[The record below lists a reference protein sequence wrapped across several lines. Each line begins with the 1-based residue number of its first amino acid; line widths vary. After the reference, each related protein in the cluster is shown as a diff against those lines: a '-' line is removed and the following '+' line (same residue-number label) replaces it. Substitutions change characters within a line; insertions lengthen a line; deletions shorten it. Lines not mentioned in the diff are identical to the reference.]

1 MKSFVSALGMATAA
15 FAVATSA
22 GAADLPSRKSAPV
35 EYVRVCTAYGAGFF
49 YIPGTDSCLRIS
61 GRVRAEYAVG
71 QRYGDAQDAYGT
83 RARGRLNV
91 DARTA
96 TAYGTLRTFIRYEL
110 TNNTGVYASNSA
122 GSSFSSGQFN
132 TGSGVPG
139 VYRGSAGTG
148 SLLDLA
154 YVQFGPITAGRA
166 QSFFDF
172 YASDL
177 NFASIRT
184 ADSRVNLLAYTATFG
199 SGFSATVSAEDRT
212 SGTVSRELGGAPNLP
227 LGTNA
232 IGIARANAA
241 RAAAGLGPLGTAANG
256 LGAVTEGQDF
266 PDLVASLRVDQGW
279 GSAQFSGAIGSRR
292 YSIGAAGGGSNV
304 TVGATTYTSTAPV
317 SGPVRG
323 NPRGD
328 ELVWAVQGGVKIN
341 LPMLAAGDALWL
353 QAAYADG
360 ALGYLGWS
368 SNSFGL
374 GRLGRLGLS
383 DASVDVVTGNVKNS
397 TGYSLVAAFRHFWTP
412 TLRTEIG
419 ASYSALNLKYLDSN
433 ALNFAAANNLVARS
447 LDPKEFLLAANLIWS
462 PVSGLDIGVEVLYS
476 HLDVRSPVGSVNNW
490 ATRSNVFGIKSEDS
504 ISGRLRVQRDF

>member
-1 MKSFVSALGMATAA
+1 MKLVKSLLLGTAA
-15 FAVATSA
+15 GIAAVAGA
-22 GAADLPSRKSAPV
+22 QAADLPSRKAAPV

-71 QRYGDAQDAYGT
+71 QRYSDYQDAYGT
-83 RARGRLNV
+83 RARGRLNIDV
-91 DARTA
+91 RTA

-110 TNNTGVYASNSA
+110 TNNTGIYTA
-122 GSSFSSGQFN
+122 GTGPFN
-132 TGSGVPG
+132 TGANVPG
-139 VYRGSAGTG
+139 LVRGAAGTG

-199 SGFSATVSAEDRT
+199 SGFSATVSLEDRT
-212 SGTVSRELGGAPNLP
+212 SGTVGRELGGV
-227 LGTNA
+227 
-232 IGIARANAA
+232 IGGI
-241 RAAAGLGPLGTAANG
+241 GFLGTAA
-256 LGAVTEGQDF
+256 AVTQGQDY
-266 PDLVASLRVDQGW
+266 PDIVASLRVDQGW
-279 GSAQFSGAIGSRR
+279 GSAQLSGAVGQRK
-292 YSIGAAGGGSNV
+292 YAAVGAAAL
-304 TVGATTYTSTAPV
+304 GAV
-317 SGPVRG
+317 D
-323 NPRGD
+323 GD
-328 ELVWAVQGGVKIN
+328 EVAWAIQGGVKIN

-368 SNSFGL
+368 GNSLGL
-374 GRLGRLGLS
+374 GRLGRLTLA
-383 DASVDVVTGNVKNS
+383 DASINPVTGKVDNS
-397 TGYSLVAAFRHFWTP
+397 TGWSVVAAFRHFWTP

-419 ASYSALNLKYLDSN
+419 ASYSELKLGYVDTATALF
-433 ALNFAAANNLVARS
+433 ALAPRS

-476 HLDVRSPVGSVNNW
+476 HLDVRSPVGLVNN
-490 ATRSNVFGIKSEDS
+490 ASVRSNLLGIKSEDS
-504 ISGRLRVQRDF
+504 ISGRLRIQRDF